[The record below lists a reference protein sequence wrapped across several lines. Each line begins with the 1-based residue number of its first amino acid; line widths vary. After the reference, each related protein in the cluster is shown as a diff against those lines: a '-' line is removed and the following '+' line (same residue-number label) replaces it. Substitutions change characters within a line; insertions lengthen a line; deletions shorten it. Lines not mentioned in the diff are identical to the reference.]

1 MDRSSAPWR
10 VLEVSSGGSGEDHPV
25 AHREAAEGGFL
36 DGQRQLLLGIA
47 AVTVLLIGITAV
59 ALASQTS
66 GGELS
71 IAATASVAPGS
82 PDPRTGTAASDTL
95 VVDVTGAVRKP
106 GVYRL
111 PIGSRVVDAVT
122 AAGGFG
128 PRVDGARAA
137 QELNLAA
144 RLQDGDKVAVPSRDD
159 RPATGR
165 AGPGANPSQAGP
177 VNLNSAT
184 ASELD
189 ALPGVGPVT
198 ANKIIA
204 ARQESPFRSVED
216 LRSRKI
222 VGPATFEKLKDLVTV
237 R

>member
-59 ALASQTS
+59 ALASQSS

-71 IAATASVAPGS
+71 IAATASIEPGS
-82 PDPRTGTAASDTL
+82 PDPRTGTAAPDTL

-111 PIGSRVVDAVT
+111 PIGSRIVDAVT

-144 RLQDGDKVAVPSRDD
+144 RLQDGDKVAVPY
-159 RPATGR
+159 ATIDPPR
-165 AGPGANPSQAGP
+165 
-177 VNLNSAT
+177 
-184 ASELD
+184 
-189 ALPGVGPVT
+189 VGPVPGRT
-198 ANKIIA
+198 L
-204 ARQESPFRSVED
+204 ARPDPS
-216 LRSRKI
+216 
-222 VGPATFEKLKDLVTV
+222 T
-237 R
+237 

>member
-1 MDRSSAPWR
+1 MERSPAPWR
-10 VLEVSSGGSGEDHPV
+10 VLEAGSGGPGHAAEVGSP
-25 AHREAAEGGFL
+25 EATEGGFL

-47 AVTVLLIGITAV
+47 AVTLLLIGITVV
-59 ALASQTS
+59 ALATRTS

-71 IAATASVAPGS
+71 IVTGASHAP
-82 PDPRTGTAASDTL
+82 ASMNPGNDGAGPERV

-111 PIGSRVVDAVT
+111 PVGSRVVDAVT

-137 QELNLAA
+137 LELNLAA

-159 RPATGR
+159 RAVGDG
-165 AGPGANPSQAGP
+165 AGAAAKPSRPGL

-204 ARQESPFRSVED
+204 ARQEAPFRSVED

>member
-59 ALASQTS
+59 ALASQSS

-71 IAATASVAPGS
+71 IAATASIEPGS
-82 PDPRTGTAASDTL
+82 PDPRTGTAAPDTL

-111 PIGSRVVDAVT
+111 PIGSRVVD
-122 AAGGFG
+122 G
-128 PRVDGARAA
+128 PNPNAPVMDGARAA

>member
-10 VLEVSSGGSGEDHPV
+10 VLEVSSGGLAEEDPV
-25 AHREAAEGGFL
+25 AHRGAAEGGFL

-59 ALASQTS
+59 ALASRTS

-71 IAATASVAPGS
+71 IATTASVAPGS
-82 PDPRTGTAASDTL
+82 PDPRAGTGASDTL

-111 PIGSRVVDAVT
+111 PSGSRIVDAVT

-137 QELNLAA
+137 RELNLAA

-159 RPATGR
+159 RPATGQ
-165 AGPGANPSQAGP
+165 AGPGVSPSHDGP

-222 VGPATFEKLKDLVTV
+222 VGAATFEKLKDLVTV